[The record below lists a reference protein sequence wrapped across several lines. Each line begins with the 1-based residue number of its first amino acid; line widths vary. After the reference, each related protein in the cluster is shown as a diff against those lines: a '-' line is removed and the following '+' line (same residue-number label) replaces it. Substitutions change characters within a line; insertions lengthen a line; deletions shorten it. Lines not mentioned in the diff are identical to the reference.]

1 MTCHVD
7 MGCTIS
13 LRSFV
18 CQSYFKHFFFTLHMS
33 YMVFGQITDLTNIVI
48 YINIKD
54 TLLIISSINATCFVP

>member
-1 MTCHVD
+1 
-7 MGCTIS
+7 
-13 LRSFV
+13 
-18 CQSYFKHFFFTLHMS
+18 MS